1 MQFFYERHL
10 WQNSLMLI
18 IEPQLFLLEFLF
30 KRSERQLK
38 AESVSILVVLGE
50 SVNIVLGVTGEF
62 VILVISRVC
71 NITLILEE
79 L

>member
-1 MQFFYERHL
+1 MQFFCERHL

-18 IEPQLFLLEFLF
+18 IEIQLFLLEFLF

-38 AESVSILVVLGE
+38 GESVSILVFLGE
-50 SVNIVLGVTGEF
+50 SVNIALGVTEEF
-62 VILVISRVC
+62 VILVILRVC
-71 NITLILEE
+71 NIIRILEE

>member
-1 MQFFYERHL
+1 MQFFCERHL

-18 IEPQLFLLEFLF
+18 IEIQLFLLEFLF

-38 AESVSILVVLGE
+38 GESVSILVFLGE
-50 SVNIVLGVTGEF
+50 SVNIALGVTEEF
-62 VILVISRVC
+62 VILVILRVC
-71 NITLILEE
+71 NIVLILEQ